1 MTDGRQSERQV
12 VEVFVEIPR
21 GSRNKYEYDR
31 QRGLF
36 VLDRVLYSS
45 VHYPTDYGYI
55 PDTLALDGDHL
66 DALVVVNEPTFPGC
80 IIETRPIG
88 VLHMRDEKGDDSK
101 ILGVP
106 IGDPRLEGIGDL
118 SGLSPHWLLEIENF
132 FATYKTLQGL
142 IAETL
147 GWEGLEAAWSMIAEC
162 RHRYSEAL
170 QMVEW
175 SPKGT

>member
-1 MTDGRQSERQV
+1 MADVSPNARLA

-21 GSRNKYEYDR
+21 GSRNKYEYDHR
-31 QRGLF
+31 RGLF

-80 IIETRPIG
+80 VIESRPIG

-106 IGDPRLEGIGDL
+106 IGDPRLEGIADL
-118 SGLSPHWLLEIENF
+118 AGLSPHWLLEIENF

-142 IAETL
+142 LAETL
-147 GWEGLEAAWSMIAEC
+147 GWEGVDAAWSMIDTC
-162 RHRYSEAL
+162 RRRYLDAL
-170 QMVEW
+170 TQVER
-175 SPKGT
+175 PEV